1 MREPDEGHDADMSE
15 SLEPVFVPTSL
26 GLIAVHV
33 LGAGRPTVLWHS
45 MFVDGSSWG
54 FLLPALLPGRR
65 LLVVDG
71 PGYGRSDRLR
81 RTVRVSDSVTVA
93 AEVLSALA
101 PGIPVDWVG
110 NAWGGHVGMELAA
123 TRPDLV
129 RSLVAISS
137 PTQPIGPELRRQ
149 IKLLIPIMTVL
160 GPVPPVRKAILEGL
174 LTDES
179 RTDPQ
184 AVGVVIDALALAG
197 RRSTART
204 VRSFILNRVDITDLL
219 PRIEA
224 PALFVAGDDR
234 GDWTPEEAESAAALA
249 PFARA
254 AVVPG
259 SRTLVPV
266 EQPAALATLIR
277 EFWASWERPG

>member
-1 MREPDEGHDADMSE
+1 MSE
-15 SLEPVFVPTSL
+15 SIEPVFVPTSL
-26 GLIAVHV
+26 GRIAVHV

-81 RTVRVSDSVTVA
+81 RTVTVSDSVATAVD
-93 AEVLSALA
+93 VLAALA
-101 PGIPVDWVG
+101 PGTAVDWVG

-137 PTQPIGPELRRQ
+137 PTQPIGPRLRRQ
-149 IKLLIPIMTVL
+149 VQLLVPILMLL
-160 GPVPPVRKAILEGL
+160 GPVPPVRNAILAGM

-184 AVGVVIDALALAG
+184 AIGVVIDALALAG
-197 RRSTART
+197 RRSTVRT

-224 PALFVAGDDR
+224 PTLFVAGDDR
-234 GDWTPEEAESAAALA
+234 GDWTPEEAEGAAALA
-249 PFARA
+249 PFARS

-277 EFWASWERPG
+277 EFWASLETPD

>member
-1 MREPDEGHDADMSE
+1 MSE
-15 SLEPVFVPTSL
+15 SIEPVFVPTSL
-26 GLIAVHV
+26 GRIAVHV

-81 RTVRVSDSVTVA
+81 RTVRVSDSVA
-93 AEVLSALA
+93 AAVDVLAALA
-101 PGIPVDWVG
+101 PGTAVDWVG

-137 PTQPIGPELRRQ
+137 PPQPIDAALRRR
-149 IKLLIPIMTVL
+149 IRLLVPILTVL
-160 GPVPPVRKAILEGL
+160 GPVPPVRTAILEGM

-184 AVGVVIDALALAG
+184 AIGVVIDALALAG

-204 VRSFILNRVDITDLL
+204 VRSFILNRGDITALL

-224 PALFVAGDDR
+224 PTLFVAGDDR
-234 GDWTPEEAESAAALA
+234 GDWTPEEAEAAASLA

-277 EFWASWERPG
+277 EFWASLESPG

>member
-1 MREPDEGHDADMSE
+1 MPE
-15 SLEPVFVPTSL
+15 SIEPVFVPTSL
-26 GLIAVHV
+26 GRIAVHV
-33 LGAGRPTVLWHS
+33 LGAGLPTVLWHS

-81 RTVRVSDSVTVA
+81 RTVAVSDSVA
-93 AEVLSALA
+93 AAVDVLAALA
-101 PGIPVDWVG
+101 PGTAVDWVG

-137 PTQPIGPELRRQ
+137 PTTPIGPKLRRQ
-149 IKLLIPIMTVL
+149 IQLLVPIMTVL
-160 GPVPPVRKAILEGL
+160 GPVPPVRRAILEGM

-179 RTDPQ
+179 QTDPQ
-184 AVGVVIDALALAG
+184 AIGVVIDALALAG

-219 PRIEA
+219 PGIEA

-234 GDWTPEEAESAAALA
+234 GDWTPEEAEAAAALA
-249 PFARA
+249 PFARS

-277 EFWASWERPG
+277 EFWASLETPG

>member
-1 MREPDEGHDADMSE
+1 MSE
-15 SLEPVFVPTSL
+15 SIEPVFVPTSL
-26 GLIAVHV
+26 GRIAVHV

-81 RTVRVSDSVTVA
+81 RTVRVSDSVA
-93 AEVLSALA
+93 AAVDVLAALA
-101 PGIPVDWVG
+101 PGTAVDWVG

-137 PTQPIGPELRRQ
+137 PPQPIDAALRRR
-149 IKLLIPIMTVL
+149 IRLLVPILTVL
-160 GPVPPVRKAILEGL
+160 GPVPPVRTAILEGM

-184 AVGVVIDALALAG
+184 AIGVVIDALALAG

-204 VRSFILNRVDITDLL
+204 VRSFILNRGDITALL

-224 PALFVAGDDR
+224 PTLFVAGDDR
-234 GDWTPEEAESAAALA
+234 GDWTPEEADAAASLA

-277 EFWASWERPG
+277 EFWASLESPG

>member
-1 MREPDEGHDADMSE
+1 MSE
-15 SLEPVFVPTSL
+15 WIEPTVVPTSL
-26 GLIAVHV
+26 GRVAVHV

-71 PGYGRSDRLR
+71 PGCGRSDRLR
-81 RTVRVSDSVTVA
+81 RTVRVSDSVA
-93 AEVLSALA
+93 AAVEVLTALA
-101 PGIPVDWVG
+101 PGTPVDWVG

-137 PTQPIGPELRRQ
+137 PTRPIDPALRKR
-149 IKLLIPIMTVL
+149 IRLLVPLVLLL
-160 GPVPPVRKAILEGL
+160 GPVAPVRNAILEGM

-184 AVGVVIDALALAG
+184 AIGVVLDALALAG

-204 VRSFILNRVDITDLL
+204 VRSFVLNRVDITDLL

-224 PALFVAGDDR
+224 PSLFVAGDDR
-234 GDWTPEEAESAAALA
+234 GDWSPEQAEQAAALA
-249 PFARA
+249 PFART
-254 AVVPG
+254 AVVAG

-266 EQPAALATLIR
+266 EQPAVLATLVR
-277 EFWASWERPG
+277 DFWASLEAPD

>member
-1 MREPDEGHDADMSE
+1 MPSMPGSIEPT
-15 SLEPVFVPTSL
+15 FVPTPL
-26 GLIAVHV
+26 GRVAVHV

-54 FLLPALLPGRR
+54 FLIPALLPGRR
-65 LLVVDG
+65 LLIVDG
-71 PGYGRSDRLR
+71 PGWGRSDRQR
-81 RTVRVSDSVTVA
+81 RTVRVADSVAAAIDVVA
-93 AEVLSALA
+93 ALA
-101 PGIPVDWVG
+101 PGAAVDWVG
-110 NAWGGHVGMELAA
+110 NGWGGHVGMELAA

-129 RSLVAISS
+129 RSLVAISA
-137 PTQPIGPELRRQ
+137 PTQPIDAALRRQ
-149 IKLLIPIMTVL
+149 IRLLVPVLMLL
-160 GPVPPVRKAILEGL
+160 GPVAPVRRAVLDGM

-184 AVGVVIDALALAG
+184 AIGVVVDALALAG

-224 PALFVAGDDR
+224 PSLFVAGDDR
-234 GDWTPEEAESAAALA
+234 GDWTPAEAEQAAALA

-254 AVVPG
+254 AVVSG

-266 EQPAALATLIR
+266 EQPAALGTLIR
-277 EFWASWERPG
+277 EFWASLELPD

>member
-1 MREPDEGHDADMSE
+1 MSE
-15 SLEPVFVPTSL
+15 WIEPTVVPTSL
-26 GLIAVHV
+26 GRVAVHV

-71 PGYGRSDRLR
+71 PGCGRSDRLR
-81 RTVRVSDSVTVA
+81 RTVRVSDSVA
-93 AEVLSALA
+93 AAVEVLTALA
-101 PGIPVDWVG
+101 TGTPVDWVG

-137 PTQPIGPELRRQ
+137 PTRPIDPALRKR
-149 IKLLIPIMTVL
+149 IRLLVPLVLLL
-160 GPVPPVRKAILEGL
+160 GPVAPVRNAILEGM

-184 AVGVVIDALALAG
+184 AIGVVLDALALAG

-204 VRSFILNRVDITDLL
+204 VRSFVLNRVDITDLL

-224 PALFVAGDDR
+224 PSLFVAGDDR
-234 GDWTPEEAESAAALA
+234 GDWSPEQAEQAAALA
-249 PFARA
+249 PFART
-254 AVVPG
+254 AVVAG

-266 EQPAALATLIR
+266 EQPAVLATLVR
-277 EFWASWERPG
+277 DFWASLEAPD

>member
-1 MREPDEGHDADMSE
+1 MSE
-15 SLEPVFVPTSL
+15 WIEPTVVPTSL
-26 GLIAVHV
+26 GRVAVHV

-71 PGYGRSDRLR
+71 PGCGRSDRLR
-81 RTVRVSDSVTVA
+81 RTVRVSDSVA
-93 AEVLSALA
+93 AAVEVLTALA
-101 PGIPVDWVG
+101 PGTPVDWVG

-137 PTQPIGPELRRQ
+137 PTRPIDPALRKR
-149 IKLLIPIMTVL
+149 IRLLVPLVLLL
-160 GPVPPVRKAILEGL
+160 GPVAPVRNAILEGM

-184 AVGVVIDALALAG
+184 AIGVVLDALALAG

-204 VRSFILNRVDITDLL
+204 VRSFVLNRVDITGLL

-224 PALFVAGDDR
+224 PTLFVTGDDR
-234 GDWTPEEAESAAALA
+234 GDWSPAEADAAAA
-249 PFARA
+249 
-254 AVVPG
+254 
-259 SRTLVPV
+259 
-266 EQPAALATLIR
+266 
-277 EFWASWERPG
+277 

>member
-1 MREPDEGHDADMSE
+1 MRGSIEPIR
-15 SLEPVFVPTSL
+15 VPTAL
-26 GLIAVHV
+26 GYVAVHV

-54 FLLPALLPGRR
+54 FVIPRLLPGRR

-71 PGYGRSDRLR
+71 PGWGRSDRLT
-81 RTVRVSDSVTVA
+81 RTVRVTDSVA
-93 AEVLSALA
+93 AAVELLEALA
-101 PGIPVDWVG
+101 PGSPVDWVG
-110 NAWGGHVGMELAA
+110 NGWGGHVGMELAA

-129 RSLVAISS
+129 RSLVAISA
-137 PTQPIGPELRRQ
+137 PPQPIDPALRRR
-149 IKLLIPIMTVL
+149 IRLLIPVLLLL
-160 GPVPPVRKAILEGL
+160 GPVAPVRRAILEGL

-184 AVGVVIDALALAG
+184 SIGVVLDALALAG
-197 RRSTART
+197 RRSSARA

-224 PALFVAGDDR
+224 PSLFVAGDDR
-234 GDWTPEEAESAAALA
+234 GDWSPEEAERAAALV

-254 AVVPG
+254 GVIPR
-259 SRTLVPV
+259 SRTLVPI
-266 EQPAALATLIR
+266 EQPAALAAAIR
-277 EFWASWERPG
+277 EFWASLEVPS